1 MLCLIVFG
9 LSSIFSSQLELIP
22 EMEMPMLV
30 ISAVYPGASPDDVEQ
45 LVVSKI
51 EDEIGT
57 LSGVDSVTSMSSE
70 NFGIVLVQYDYDQ
83 DIDKAYDDLKK
94 KLDGIKS
101 DLPDD
106 IDTPTIIEMDINST
120 PSITLAVNND
130 SVDNLYNYV
139 NDDIVP
145 EIEKL
150 TSVASVDVSGGQ
162 GGADPGKI
170 KPVSC
175 KHEYHHCGFKVCG
188 LFHADRKYLR
198 WKQGSFRDIRNIL

>member
-1 MLCLIVFG
+1 MNR
-9 LSSIFSSQLELIP
+9 
-22 EMEMPMLV
+22 
-30 ISAVYPGASPDDVEQ
+30 
-45 LVVSKI
+45 
-51 EDEIGT
+51 T

-70 NFGIVLVQYDYDQ
+70 NFGMVLVQYDYDQ

-106 IDTPTIIEMDINST
+106 VDTPTIIEMDINST

-150 TSVASVDVSGGQ
+150 ASVASVDVSGGPGGLYQ

-175 KHEYHHCGFKVCG
+175 EHEYHHCGFKVCG

-198 WKQGSFRDIRNIL
+198 RKQGSFRDIRNIL